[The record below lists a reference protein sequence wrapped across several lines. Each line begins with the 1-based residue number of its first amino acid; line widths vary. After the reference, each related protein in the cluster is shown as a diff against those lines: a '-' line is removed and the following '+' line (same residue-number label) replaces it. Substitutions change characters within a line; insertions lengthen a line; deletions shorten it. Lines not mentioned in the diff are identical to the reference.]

1 MKNRDIIHY
10 AFINLKKRLMSSI
23 FIGLSVVVLSF
34 FVSFVLILMKI
45 TRRQA

>member
-34 FVSFVLILMKI
+34 FCFVCFNFSG
-45 TRRQA
+45 